1 MYYVCTYLLNF
12 KDFLKCNVN
21 IEKPY
26 EYQLLYDW
34 LGKGLLINDCS
45 DLWRERRKLLTPAFH
60 YKILDEFVPIF
71 NEKTDILLDRLRESA
86 DKESVNICDLVFPAA
101 LDIITETSTGFKIN
115 AQQKENLDY
124 IQAVQDMGRIL
135 VNRVINPLLHSK
147 WIFSMTKMGQ
157 QFKHNLNVS
166 QTLTR
171 RVIDERKRYLM
182 QNKGNTDLETKDSK
196 TRKRLAFLDL
206 LLDHHL
212 RDNTLSLEDIREEV
226 DTFIFAGHDT
236 TAICLSWTYHFIGL
250 YPEIQR
256 KLHQELDS
264 VLTTDCMVT
273 IDDIKRMPYLE
284 AVIKESLRLRPPVP
298 VILRA
303 IKQDIQLG
311 QYVVPR
317 GVTLGLMID
326 VMHLDPDIYPDPLTF
341 NPERFLAAGEG
352 RDAFSFVPFSAGVR
366 NCIGQKFALNEL
378 KIVLAKTLRLYHFQ
392 SLEPRDSLIEYNAIV
407 KKPKNGIR
415 IKVSPRYK
423 A

>member
-1 MYYVCTYLLNF
+1 ML
-12 KDFLKCNVN
+12 DFLKCTVN

-135 VNRVINPLLHSK
+135 

-182 QNKGNTDLETKDSK
+182 QNKGNTDLETKDTKDSK

-264 VLTTDCMVT
+264 ILTTNCMVT

-311 QYVVPR
+311 QYVIPR

-341 NPERFLAAGEG
+341 NPERFLTAGEG

-392 SLEPRDSLIEYNAIV
+392 SLEPRDRLIEYNAIV

-415 IKVSPRYK
+415 IKVSPRYQ